1 MPRVEI
7 VEKHNTATRRL
18 YIRGHNGKIYAY
30 LIMQESGMGDARRE
44 EIVLQLMRMLNH
56 YLTKQKVRLMEGC
69 QVSVKKK
76 GGVVRFNFFSFKETS
91 RRFLNYTVSRVVAV
105 SPQLR
110 LVEDNPA
117 SLSLLDICK
126 QMCSK
131 KNAQYDEPLTKYYD
145 RLAFIQVIFFSDLSH
160 RRFLIIGE

>member
-56 YLTKQKVRLMEGC
+56 YLTKQKVRNSAWFRNIIHIYPRVTRGC
-69 QVSVKKK
+69 
-76 GGVVRFNFFSFKETS
+76 VRF
-91 RRFLNYTVSRVVAV
+91 YVSGNVEKIFELHGFACCGCVAAV
-105 SPQLR
+105 K
-110 LVEDNPA
+110 A
-117 SLSLLDICK
+117 S
-126 QMCSK
+126 
-131 KNAQYDEPLTKYYD
+131 
-145 RLAFIQVIFFSDLSH
+145 
-160 RRFLIIGE
+160 GG